1 MHARYATGVAL
12 AALAQCVTFSPSA
25 LGQILNIERRRL
37 ERPEDDYLV
46 GNVGVNFNYT
56 NRSQTL
62 REPVRVMSTGFTS
75 HAGYFAER
83 TAYLLINDYQ
93 LLRVNEN
100 PVIDTGV
107 THLRVQL
114 FRSDWLS
121 YEGFTQ
127 YQYDRPRGLRF
138 RGLLGAAA
146 RLAVLRSEDYDV
158 FWGIG
163 PMFEREHWTHPTEP
177 VRVEAQFVKLSTY
190 VSSRASLGEAA
201 DLNGVVYYQVG
212 YDDPWDVYR
221 QRVTGEVNLSVK
233 VVGALSITSSFQAA
247 YETRPLVPILS
258 FIHETKNGLR
268 LDF

>member
-1 MHARYATGVAL
+1 MHARFATGVAL
-12 AALAQCVTFSPSA
+12 AVLAQCVTFSASA
-25 LGQILNIERRRL
+25 FGQILNIEKRRL

-56 NRSQTL
+56 NRSPTL
-62 REPVRVMSTGFTS
+62 REPVRVMSTGLTS
-75 HAGYFAER
+75 HAGYFSER

-93 LLRVNEN
+93 LLRVNES

-114 FRSDWLS
+114 LRNDWLS

-138 RGLLGAAA
+138 RGLFGAAA
-146 RLAVLRSEDYDV
+146 RLALLRSEAHDV
-158 FWGIG
+158 TWGLG
-163 PMFEREHWTHPTEP
+163 PMFEREHWSHPTEP
-177 VRVEAQFVKLSTY
+177 VRVQAQFVKLNTY
-190 VSSRASLGEAA
+190 LSSRAALGEAA
-201 DLNGVVYYQVG
+201 DVNGVVYYQMG
-212 YDDPWDVYR
+212 YDDPKDVYR
-221 QRVTGEVNLSVK
+221 QRVSGEVNLSVK
-233 VVGALSITSSFQAA
+233 VVGALSLTASFQAA
-247 YETRPLVPILS
+247 YETRPLVPILR